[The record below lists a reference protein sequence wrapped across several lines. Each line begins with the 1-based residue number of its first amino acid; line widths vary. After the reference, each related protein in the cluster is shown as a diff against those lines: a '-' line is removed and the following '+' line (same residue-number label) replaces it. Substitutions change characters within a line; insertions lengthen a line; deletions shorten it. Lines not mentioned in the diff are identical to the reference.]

1 LEVVEEVD
9 QEVELEVVEQA
20 VEGMV
25 EEVVEKLQLV
35 GLVELMDQ
43 VVEEVVV
50 GELVV

>member
-1 LEVVEEVD
+1 VD